1 MIANQFTEALRTL
14 AADGQEL
21 QLAEDGSAE
30 IEIGGVTMTFVVPES
45 AQDTVYCR
53 ACVGGTDGLDADALA
68 LALLGD
74 NFMWQA
80 TEGATLSLNGG
91 KAYLTDRRD
100 DAYFAPPGTLAG
112 YVARFASAVRL
123 VREQMETFRPAAG
136 EEAK

>member
-21 QLAEDGSAE
+21 QLGADGSAE
-30 IEIGGVTMTFVVPES
+30 IETGGVAMTFVVPES
-45 AQDTVYCR
+45 SQDTVYCR
-53 ACVGGTDGLDADALA
+53 ACVGGTDGLDVDALS

-80 TEGATLSLNGG
+80 TEGATLSLRED
-91 KAYLTDRRD
+91 KVYLTDRRD
-100 DAYFAPPGTLAG
+100 DAYFVQPGMLSE
-112 YVARFASAVRL
+112 YVVRFASTVRL

-136 EEAK
+136 EEAR

>member
-14 AADGQEL
+14 SADGREL
-21 QLAEDGSAE
+21 QLGEDGSSE
-30 IEIGGVTMTFVVPES
+30 IETGGVAMTFVVPES

-80 TEGATLSLNGG
+80 TEGATLSLREG
-91 KAYLTDRRD
+91 KVYLTDRRD
-100 DAYFAPPGTLAG
+100 DTYFTQPGMLAE
-112 YVARFASAVRL
+112 YVAGFASAVRL
-123 VREQMETFRPAAG
+123 IREQMETFRSVAG